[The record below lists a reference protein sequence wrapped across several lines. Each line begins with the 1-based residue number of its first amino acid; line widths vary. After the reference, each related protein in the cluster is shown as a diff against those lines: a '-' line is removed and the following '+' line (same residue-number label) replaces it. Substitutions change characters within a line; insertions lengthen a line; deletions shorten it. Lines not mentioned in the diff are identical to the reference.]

1 MSGTSVIT
9 KTTAEQMVK
18 LFLRH
23 GAELDAL
30 VADLQKQITGEE
42 YKQARFLIGM
52 VMGELYLQ
60 GMHPLFVAYPEL
72 KPPAMRD

>member
-1 MSGTSVIT
+1 MSGTSVIARS
-9 KTTAEQMVK
+9 TAEKMAT

-30 VADLQKQITGEE
+30 VADLQTQIAGEE
-42 YKQARFLIGM
+42 YRQARLLIGT

-60 GMHPLFVAYPEL
+60 GLYPLFVIHPEL
-72 KPPAMRD
+72 KPPELR